1 MQILSFKA
9 TFVAMLFTFAGITTV
24 FAQSNALV
32 FDGTDDAVNLGNTLG
47 NFGTG
52 DFTVELSIKT
62 TLPSQF
68 VVAKRPVCGHASF
81 WNLSVSDGLLVVEVD
96 GDYTGGNYAVVASP
110 AVVNDGAWHHI
121 ALVRQATAVT
131 LYIDGAVAG
140 TNAMPATADLTNDA
154 PLYIGVNG
162 ACGGRSNFGGTM
174 DEVRFWSVA
183 RSAADI
189 AAFSK
194 QSIAPSTANLVA
206 YYPCND
212 AAATL
217 TDATGHNYNG
227 TMTAFAANC
236 WVADSP
242 IAAAAVVATIPA
254 PAVAPPVTAVAPPPS
269 IVTTG
274 GFAEG
279 TIIAGLN
286 IDSLNTDADEAK
298 VIATINAQYATENAA
313 MVEQPEVNMA
323 RGNTSTATANE
334 LREQLKAAELSL
346 QRENKLLRKLNVS
359 AAKTAKEAEKYRK
372 AAERE
377 TRRRDEAKKR
387 RDEAQAALTAKLN
400 PPKPAPKTPNP
411 RAPRPRKGF

>member
-9 TFVAMLFTFAGITTV
+9 TFVAMLFTLAGMTTA
-24 FAQSNALV
+24 FAQSNALA

-62 TLPSQF
+62 ILPSQF
-68 VVAKRPVCGHASF
+68 VMAKRPVCGHASF

-96 GDYTGGNYAVVASP
+96 GDYTGGNYAVITSP

-121 ALVRQATAVT
+121 ALARQATVVT

-140 TNAMPATADLTNDA
+140 ANTMPATADLTNDA
-154 PLYIGVNG
+154 PFYIGVNG
-162 ACGGRSNFGGTM
+162 ACGGRANFGGTM
-174 DEVRFWSVA
+174 DEVRIWSVA

-194 QSIAPSTANLVA
+194 QNISPNIANLVA
-206 YYPCND
+206 YYPCNGEGT
-212 AAATL
+212 TL
-217 TDATGHNYNG
+217 SDATGHNYNG
-227 TMTAFAANC
+227 TMTGFAATC
-236 WVADSP
+236 WGADSP
-242 IAAAAVVATIPA
+242 ISSQQPAVAKPATAAPPA
-254 PAVAPPVTAVAPPPS
+254 PA
-269 IVTTG
+269 IVITD

-279 TIIAGLN
+279 TVIAGVN
-286 IDSLNTDADEAK
+286 IDSIDTDADEAK
-298 VIATINAQYATENAA
+298 VIAAINAQYAAESAA
-313 MVEQPEVNMA
+313 IVAQPEISMI

-334 LREQLKAAELSL
+334 LREQLKNAELIL
-346 QRENKLLRKLNVS
+346 QKANKLLRKANVS
-359 AAKTAKEAEKYRK
+359 AAKTAKEAERYRK

-377 TRRRDEAKKR
+377 AVRRDAAKKR

-400 PPKPAPKTPNP
+400 PPNPTPKNPNP
-411 RAPRPRKGF
+411 RAPRPKKGF